1 MTCAQ
6 IHLTPTKF
14 IYFRW
19 GCWGTRAHVRTMS
32 DFTLTSG
39 RTSCLVKT
47 KTIVQVANERNESV
61 RVIPGFQ
68 FDDIQIFQS
77 RLPTSHHCVRNVRP
91 RHAWSNSCSSWSR
104 RVPSWYPRWVKP
116 GLCPR
121 ILEPKNC
128 KIETH
133 WISYLLKIILRIHP
147 IYTMTWSPWEKEQLS
162 CFPWLLEVGRSASM
176 PRNSAPVPE
185 PLVGV
190 DPWVWRVPGVAYGRK
205 QKVQ

>member
-1 MTCAQ
+1 MLRHQTPCQ
-6 IHLTPTKF
+6 DQVRFHTHLWENQLLSENQNHCSSCEWAEW
-14 IYFRW
+14 I
-19 GCWGTRAHVRTMS
+19 
-32 DFTLTSG
+32 
-39 RTSCLVKT
+39 RTS
-47 KTIVQVANERNESV
+47 R
-61 RVIPGFQ
+61 IP
-68 FDDIQIFQS
+68 IWWWYSIFQS
-77 RLPTSHHCVRNVRP
+77 RLPTSHHYVRNVRP

-121 ILEPKNC
+121 FLEPKNC

-133 WISYLLKIILRIHP
+133 WNSYLSRIVLRIHP
-147 IYTMTWSPWEKEQLS
+147 IYTMTRSPWEKEQLR

-190 DPWVWRVPGVAYGRK
+190 DPWIWSSSWWPPK
-205 QKVQ
+205 QPDV